1 MEYLKF
7 LKIVRLAEFQI
18 NLVSILVSGFFL
30 VSVGVV
36 KASNDILS
44 QIMVDN

>member
-18 NLVSILVSGFFL
+18 SLVSILVSGFFL
-30 VSVGVV
+30 VYVGVV